1 MAVRL
6 DEARRTLV
14 AGGVEWPFR
23 LDLQRGTATVETAG
37 GKRRVR
43 PQRWAEKRR
52 LAQFTGWGEEFFREQ
67 LWNMCVRP
75 GEAAASE
82 EEREAILELAVW
94 LSCGGR
100 VREALPYDRLLLDN
114 ATFVSCR
121 ALGVAP
127 NHLDSLPAYEVE
139 ALWRCAQQGEPGEL
153 PLSPQTPQEFSH
165 QIRIVPDGPLQP
177 AESSVPVPSDTP
189 AQPNHFDAPRPEA
202 AAPET
207 AVAAPTHGEPRRRA
221 TFLQAKATAATRNV
235 PVDSPVP
242 AGAAS
247 PAPRLEEATA
257 EGQRG
262 QHGQRDQQS
271 APPEGEPLPAAME
284 RETMLAPA
292 GRSVRRAME
301 VSKFRVVM
309 GRPTSLLPTES
320 DGRGREF
327 AEPGHADRAANEF
340 PGVGEAGKPEP
351 FFLIPAAQVSSGR
364 GPAIRVAPVDM
375 PAPFT
380 GAAAAPTEELSLD
393 AIADAFA
400 ERLQTAAAE
409 MGILEER

>member
-52 LAQFTGWGEEFFREQ
+52 LAQFAGWGEEFFREQ

-75 GEAAASE
+75 GDAAASE

-127 NHLDSLPAYEVE
+127 NQLDSLPAYEVE
-139 ALWRCAQQGEPGEL
+139 ALWRCAQQNEPGEM
-153 PLSPQTPQEFSH
+153 PLASQTPQEFSH
-165 QIRIVPDGPLQP
+165 QIRIVPDP
-177 AESSVPVPSDTP
+177 PV
-189 AQPNHFDAPRPEA
+189 EA
-202 AAPET
+202 AAE
-207 AVAAPTHGEPRRRA
+207 RA
-221 TFLQAKATAATRNV
+221 
-235 PVDSPVP
+235 P
-242 AGAAS
+242 AGASAPAQAAHFEAPHPEQAQPVTEPAAATGGQPRRKAAFLQTKATSGTKETQSIAPDRPRTAGTS
-247 PAPRLEEATA
+247 PRTEAA
-257 EGQRG
+257 KAGG
-262 QHGQRDQQS
+262 QQS
-271 APPEGEPLPAAME
+271 APPEGEARPAA
-284 RETMLAPA
+284 REQEMTAAPA
-292 GRSVRRAME
+292 ARPVRRTME

-309 GRPTSLLPTES
+309 GPPASLRAMDPAALEP
-320 DGRGREF
+320 EF
-327 AEPGHADRAANEF
+327 AAPVPAERAAQAF
-340 PGVGEAGKPEP
+340 PGIAAAGSPEP
-351 FFLIPAAQVSSGR
+351 FFLTPTAQAGGGRAPTLGVAA
-364 GPAIRVAPVDM
+364 VDL
-375 PAPFT
+375 PAPSA
-380 GAAAAPTEELSLD
+380 GAAAAAQEGPSLD
-393 AIADAFA
+393 TIADAFA